1 MPKSPLTPECKEEMG
16 REGKK
21 LMGASKMGST
31 RGRQGSR
38 DSSAKEQSS
47 SSPKPQSTPFKE
59 MFVKV
64 QAGVWELRRNL
75 GTLAE
80 ER

>member
-1 MPKSPLTPECKEEMG
+1 MTPECREEMG

-21 LMGASKMGST
+21 LMGASKMGSN

-38 DSSAKEQSS
+38 DSGAKEQSS
-47 SSPKPQSTPFKE
+47 SSLEPQSTTFKE

-64 QAGVWELRRNL
+64 QAGVWELRRN
-75 GTLAE
+75 
-80 ER
+80 